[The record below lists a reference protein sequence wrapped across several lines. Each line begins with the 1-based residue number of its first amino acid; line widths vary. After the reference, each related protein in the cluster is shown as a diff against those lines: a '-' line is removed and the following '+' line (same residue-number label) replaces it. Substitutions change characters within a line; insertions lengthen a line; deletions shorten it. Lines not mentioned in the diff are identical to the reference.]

1 MKNASKI
8 LFLVGGIVSC
18 VATFIYLITGIIYI
32 YTGTSED
39 VKNEL
44 LKNYTA
50 TDLARDLGNGVT
62 PTQAVEATQ
71 AFSVVIGVIL
81 IVLMVLSII
90 NIIVAFAARKKE
102 TKVLFILN
110 IVFGFV
116 SSCVVNAIGGI
127 LAIVASNRDSSQ
139 LE

>member
-1 MKNASKI
+1 
-8 LFLVGGIVSC
+8 L
-18 VATFIYLITGIIYI
+18 IYLIVGIFYI
-32 YTGTSED
+32 FTGTSED
-39 VKNEL
+39 VKNEM

-50 TDLARDLGNGVT
+50 TDVVRDFGNGVT
-62 PTQAVEATQ
+62 PTQAVEAAQ
-71 AFSVVIGVIL
+71 AALVVVGVIF

-116 SSCVVNAIGGI
+116 SSCIVNAVGGI
-127 LAIVASNRDSSQ
+127 LAIIASNRDSSQ

>member
-18 VATFIYLITGIIYI
+18 VTTLIYLIVGIFYI
-32 YTGTSED
+32 FTGTSED
-39 VKNEL
+39 VKNEM
-44 LKNYTA
+44 LKNYTTA
-50 TDLARDLGNGVT
+50 DVVRDFGNGVT
-62 PTQAVEATQ
+62 PTQAVEAAQ
-71 AFSVVIGVIL
+71 AALVVIGVIF

-90 NIIVAFAARKKE
+90 NIIVAFTARKKE

-110 IVFGFV
+110 IVFGFA
-116 SSCVVNAIGGI
+116 STCVVNAIGGI
-127 LAIVASNRDSSQ
+127 LAIIASNRDSSQ